1 MASVTVISHEIT
13 QLARLSLMLLDYAAQ
28 QGLDRAQLIR
38 SIGLSEEDLNDPDSR
53 VKTAKGVQ
61 LWRAVDEALGDPALG
76 LHVGA
81 AVEAKQLGLVGYAI
95 FHSRDGYSAL
105 HRFARYV
112 RILSEAV
119 QFEVDQAGRNTAITW
134 HVHPALTALRHPVEA
149 GVTLLVALAR
159 DITGV
164 HVNPVRVDLPGPRP
178 EMLGEY
184 QSYFECPVTFGQPT
198 ARVEFSHEHLSL
210 PTRAPDETLVA
221 YLDDLATIKL
231 NPLEDRDESMTEAV
245 RRTLWTML
253 PGGRPDLWRTAEEL
267 GVSVRTLQRRLG
279 EEQSSFSRV
288 LDELRRDLSS
298 ELLTDR
304 KLSISEVAFMLG
316 YSEPSAFQRAYRRW
330 FGVSARRG
338 VA

>member
-1 MASVTVISHEIT
+1 MASVMVISHEIT

-28 QGLDRAQLIR
+28 QGLDRAQLMR
-38 SIGLSEEDLNDPDSR
+38 RVGLSEDILKDPDSR
-53 VKTAKGVQ
+53 IKTAKGAQ
-61 LWRAVDEALGDPALG
+61 LWRAVAEALDDPALG

-81 AVEAKQLGLVGYAI
+81 TVEAKQLGLVGYAI
-95 FHSRDGYSAL
+95 FHSRDGHSAL

-119 QFEVDQAGRNTAITW
+119 QFEVDQVGGNTVITW
-134 HVHPALTALRHPVEA
+134 QVHPALAALRHPVEA

-164 HVNPVRVDLPGPRP
+164 HVNPVRVELPGPRP
-178 EMLGEY
+178 EMPGEY
-184 QSYFECPVTFGQPT
+184 RSYFECPVIWDQAA
-198 ARVEFSHEHLSL
+198 ARIEFSLEQMSL
-210 PTRAPDETLVA
+210 PTRAPDATLVA

-231 NPLEDRDESMTEAV
+231 NPLEERDESMIEAV

-304 KLSISEVAFMLG
+304 KLSVSEVAFMLG

-330 FGVSARRG
+330 FGVSPRRR